1 MKIKRIIAYLIDMFI
16 ISLLANLI
24 FSLAFANNFEKYNE
38 KADEYVER
46 ILSFGSADIAEDEL
60 MDMNYTLSKL
70 QTPNLI
76 IKLGLTVLYFGILS
90 FMWNGKTLG
99 KKILKIRVVPIK
111 GKKLNPPLYL
121 FRGILITNSIFNLID
136 IINTSVFTGEM
147 WNGFAGMISYGK
159 MLMSVMIIGVMIF
172 RDDERGLHDL
182 ICRTKVIEEKP
193 KEAIEAI

>member
-1 MKIKRIIAYLIDMFI
+1 
-16 ISLLANLI
+16 
-24 FSLAFANNFEKYNE
+24 
-38 KADEYVER
+38 
-46 ILSFGSADIAEDEL
+46 

-70 QTPNLI
+70 QAPNLI
-76 IKLGLTVLYFGILS
+76 IKLGLTILYFGILS

-121 FRGILITNSIFNLID
+121 LRGILITNSLFNLID

-193 KEAIEAI
+193 KEVI

>member
-1 MKIKRIIAYLIDMFI
+1 MKVKRIIAYLIDMFI
-16 ISLLANLI
+16 ISLLANII
-24 FSLAFANNFEKYNE
+24 FSLAFPNNFEKYNE

-70 QTPNLI
+70 QAPNLI
-76 IKLGLTVLYFGILS
+76 IKLGLTILYFGILS

-121 FRGILITNSIFNLID
+121 LRGILITNSLFNLID
-136 IINTSVFTGEM
+136 IINTSVFKGEM
-147 WNGFAGMISYGK
+147 WNGFASMISYGK
-159 MLMSVMIIGVMIF
+159 MIMSVMIIGVMIF

-193 KEAIEAI
+193 KEEI

>member
-1 MKIKRIIAYLIDMFI
+1 MKVKRIIAYLIDMFI
-16 ISLLANLI
+16 ISLLANII
-24 FSLAFANNFEKYNE
+24 FSLAFSNNYEKYNE
-38 KADEYVER
+38 KANEYVER

-70 QTPNLI
+70 QAPNLI
-76 IKLGLTVLYFGILS
+76 IKLGLTILYFGILS

-121 FRGILITNSIFNLID
+121 LRGILITNSLFNLID

-193 KEAIEAI
+193 KEVI